1 MKMQNYNTMRTTL
14 YDRLRPDV
22 KARLE
27 ANQLDYEY
35 TITKLIG
42 TLMSKS
48 FWDELTVRDISNLI
62 VFSDSDMPSSA
73 SLMMHGDKSLI
84 EPENEV
90 I

>member
-1 MKMQNYNTMRTTL
+1 MRTTL